1 MGHNLGQVAK
11 LKRGAK
17 RGVESRMKYGAEHG
31 VKIRVM
37 YGVIYGVKKLWGGIW
52 GTYKHL
58 VKYGAILPIWVQK
71 TFMNHSVPLK
81 V

>member
-1 MGHNLGQVAK
+1 MGHNLGQDAK

-37 YGVIYGVKKLWGGIW
+37 YGVIYGVKNYGVEYGVPTNMGRNMGQYCLYG
-52 GTYKHL
+52 YKRRL
-58 VKYGAILPIWVQK
+58 
-71 TFMNHSVPLK
+71 
-81 V
+81 